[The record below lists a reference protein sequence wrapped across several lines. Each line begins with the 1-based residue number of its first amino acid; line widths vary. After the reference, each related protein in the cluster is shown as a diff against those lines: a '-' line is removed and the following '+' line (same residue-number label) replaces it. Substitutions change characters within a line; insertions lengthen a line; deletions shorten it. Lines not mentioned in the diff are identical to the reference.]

1 MTRITANELEK
12 NLQSTLELVV
22 KRGERI
28 ILKKKGRD
36 VAALVPLADLRV
48 LKRLQKEDILDL
60 EMARKAL
67 REPGP
72 NVPLSNIRKRLG
84 L

>member
-1 MTRITANELEK
+1 MTRLTANQLEK

-28 ILKKKGRD
+28 ILKKKGKD

-48 LKRLQKEDILDL
+48 LRRLKKEDILDL

-67 REPGP
+67 KEPGP
-72 NVPLSNIRKRLG
+72 NVPLETIKERLG